1 MGVLMRKIIF
11 LTAFFAV
18 ALVVQN
24 TALAQT
30 GAFISSPA
38 DFSVTGYTGP
48 VGTAAAPAGT
58 ERIEFSAASPGVER
72 ISTLILPA
80 SVTAAAGLLFCPALA
95 EILVDAQN
103 TALKSLDGVLYTS
116 DMTCLVAYP
125 RAKRDAVFHIPE
137 TVKTVRANALADN
150 PYLEEVVF
158 PTGLMAVETGNFTG
172 CTRLKTLKVPEE
184 NRNYMT
190 AAGLLYTKD
199 GSVLELCPAGITG
212 AVAVR
217 PGTQV
222 IGYGAFAGCAG
233 VTAVDLPDSLRSI
246 MTMAFSGCTGLTSVT
261 LPDQLESIN
270 GSCFSGCTALA
281 AIITESADRFRAV
294 DGILYSRDMLDLICC
309 PPGKSG
315 SVAVPAGVRNIQNG
329 AFDGCTEIT
338 QIQLPDS
345 VENVGRAFLNCSK
358 LRCFQ
363 IPESQSILDYCM
375 FMGCTDLEWVYLPC
389 NVVIIQDQ
397 TFAGCSPVIYCDPD
411 SYAEMYA
418 IEHNLEYR
426 YMIHVILNGEKLWFD
441 QPPAL
446 ETDTVLVPLRSVFEA
461 FGAAVGWNGK
471 TKTASIKSGD
481 TQLEISADSWQ
492 MQVAHGE
499 AAQNVSLS
507 TPAKIVGDR
516 MLVPLRAVSEA
527 LQAKV
532 GWDIK
537 TNTVEIEK

>member
-1 MGVLMRKIIF
+1 MRKIIF
-11 LTAFFAV
+11 LTTFFAV
-18 ALVVQN
+18 VLIMQN
-24 TALAQT
+24 APLAQT
-30 GAFISSPA
+30 GGFISSPA

-48 VGTAAAPAGT
+48 AGTAAVPAGT
-58 ERIEFSAASPGVER
+58 ERIEFSAASPGIER
-72 ISTLILPA
+72 ISTMVLPA
-80 SVTAAAGLLFCPALA
+80 SVTAAEGLLFCPALA
-95 EILVDAQN
+95 EIRVDAQN
-103 TALKSLDGVLYTS
+103 AALKSLDGVLYTS

-125 RAKRDAVFHIPE
+125 RAKQDAVFHIPE
-137 TVKTVRANALADN
+137 TVIAVRANALADN
-150 PYLEEVVF
+150 PYLAEVVF
-158 PTGLMAVETGNFTG
+158 PAGLTAVGAGNFTG
-172 CTRLKTLKVPEE
+172 CTQLQTLTVPED
-184 NRNYMT
+184 NQNYMT

-212 AVAVR
+212 AVAVQ
-217 PGTQV
+217 PGTEV

-270 GSCFSGCTALA
+270 GSCFSDCTALA
-281 AIITESADRFRAV
+281 AIITDSADRFRAV

-309 PPGKSG
+309 PPGKAG
-315 SVAVPAGVRNIQNG
+315 GVAVPAGVRNIQNG

-397 TFAGCSPVIYCDPD
+397 AFAGCSPVIYCDPD

-418 IEHNLEYR
+418 IEHNFAYR
-426 YMIHVILNGEKLWFD
+426 YMIHVTINGERLWFD
-441 QPPAL
+441 QPPVL
-446 ETDTVLVPLRSVFEA
+446 ETDTVLVPLRAVFEA
-461 FGAAVGWNGK
+461 FGAQISWDGK
-471 TKTASIKSGD
+471 TKTASIQSGD
-481 TQLEISADSWQ
+481 TRLEISADSRQ
-492 MQVAHGE
+492 MLVFEGE
-499 AAQNVSLS
+499 TVQIVLLD
-507 TPAKIVGDR
+507 TPGKIEGER
-516 MLVPLRAVSEA
+516 LLVPLRAVSEA